1 MWAAIK
7 KLAHD
12 CCTGIDGTTYD
23 PARVVGY
30 GSAAML
36 VSTFAFALVVHAIN
50 GQFDAQASG
59 IGAAALLGGVAAVG
73 GGVALKSKTEPAQ

>member
-1 MWAAIK
+1 MWESAK
-7 KLAHD
+7 KLIKD

-30 GSAAML
+30 GSA
-36 VSTFAFALVVHAIN
+36 FALVTTFSFAMAIHAIN

-59 IGAAALLGGVAAVG
+59 IGAAALLGGVAAVA
-73 GGVALKSKTEPAQ
+73 GGVALKSKTEPHQ